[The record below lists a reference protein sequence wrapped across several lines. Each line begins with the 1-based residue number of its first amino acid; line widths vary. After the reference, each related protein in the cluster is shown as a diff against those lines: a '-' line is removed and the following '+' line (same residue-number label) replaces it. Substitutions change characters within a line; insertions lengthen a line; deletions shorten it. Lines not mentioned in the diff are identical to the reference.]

1 MNCSDAHVAFVCAQC
16 GGLLSV
22 MNLVDPK
29 DLSRVT
35 NDKKQRVSRKQYCI
49 VCKSAEHVRPVYLPY
64 VYRYVYNTLI

>member
-1 MNCSDAHVAFVCAQC
+1 
-16 GGLLSV
+16 LSV